1 MNLSYDLNVKALEL
15 WKPEIVAKADDD
27 KNTINIYDQ
36 IGVDPWT
43 GLGMTA
49 KLVSSV
55 LRNAKGEDVVVN
67 INSPGG
73 DFFEGLSIHTLL
85 KDYEGNVKIRVV
97 GLAASAASVIA
108 MASDDVEIAKEGFL
122 MIHNAWC
129 VCMGNRHD
137 MQESSDVLG
146 KFDESMKSLYAEKT
160 GIDEKKVAK
169 MMDKETWISGKE
181 AVDLGFVSGL
191 MGNDGLEEDQ
201 DNVNNS
207 SLKKVDIALARSG
220 MSRSERRELIK
231 DLTSTPS
238 AADDTP
244 SAVNEELFKALS
256 ALNDKLKRS

>member
-1 MNLSYDLNVKALEL
+1 MNLSYDLNVKALEM
-15 WKPEIVAKADDD
+15 WKPEIVAKADDG

-43 GLGMTA
+43 GLGVTA
-49 KLVSSV
+49 KLVASV
-55 LRNAKGEDVVVN
+55 LRSAGGEDVVVN

-85 KDYEGNVKIRVV
+85 KDYDGNVKIRVV

-129 VCMGNRHD
+129 LCMGNRHD
-137 MQESSDVLG
+137 MGETSKILS
-146 KFDESMKSLYAEKT
+146 KFDESMRDLYAEKT
-160 GIDEKKVAK
+160 GLDSKKVSK
-169 MMDKETWISGKE
+169 MMDSETWINGKE
-181 AVDLGFVSGL
+181 AVEMGFVSGI
-191 MGNDGLEEDQ
+191 MGKEKLDEDK

-207 SLKKVDIALARSG
+207 SLKKVDIALARAG

-238 AADDTP
+238 ATEDTP